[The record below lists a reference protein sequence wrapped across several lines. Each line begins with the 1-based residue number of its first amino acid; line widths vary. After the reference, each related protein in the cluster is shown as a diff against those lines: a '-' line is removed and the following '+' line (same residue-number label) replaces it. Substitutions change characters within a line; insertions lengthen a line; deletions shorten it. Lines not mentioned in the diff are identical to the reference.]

1 MRTFLKWACA
11 CELPVIAMGRTF
23 ATAYASGV
31 SNEGGRMALDQP
43 HQSLHQSKEEDITAV
58 LGRFKAWNT
67 GVDAQQEPETKAFA
81 GLEEIS
87 YEEALGEV
95 GRRRILARTA
105 STRQVDLS
113 SAIKAARDT
122 VSLSI
127 ASQLQA
133 KTDSAAVSTPL
144 MADKLFE
151 TASASK
157 VKEAIA
163 MAAETALF
171 TAGAG
176 RPTKVAIS
184 REAAQPPQKKTAAVR
199 TSASSRK
206 KAGAT
211 MLAASPDSLPTKRTA
226 RPKTLT
232 SPKAVGSTVNALL
245 SSSAR
250 SQPTFK
256 AVLEDRLANDRKPG
270 SPTVAV
276 RSSARATPVVSA
288 KTSMVPWVES
298 QSVSLKLRISAGEHA
313 TIKAGA
319 SEAGLPLAAY
329 MRQCTLDVEVLR
341 KLMKQTIAD
350 IRSLEPS
357 AGQPLLAAPVRETGY
372 TKSLRPGLLK
382 RLKNAWLD
390 RVPETGS

>member
-1 MRTFLKWACA
+1 
-11 CELPVIAMGRTF
+11 
-23 ATAYASGV
+23 
-31 SNEGGRMALDQP
+31 MALAQP

-122 VSLSI
+122 VSLST

-133 KTDSAAVSTPL
+133 KQAKTDSSAVPTPL

-151 TASASK
+151 TAPASK
-157 VKEAIA
+157 VKETIA
-163 MAAETALF
+163 MAVETALF

-184 REAAQPPQKKTAAVR
+184 REAALQPQKKAAAVR

-206 KAGAT
+206 KADAS

-232 SPKAVGSTVNALL
+232 SPKAVGSGSTVNALL
-245 SSSAR
+245 SSSGR

-276 RSSARATPVVSA
+276 RSSARATPVVTA

-341 KLMKQTIAD
+341 KLLKQTIAD

>member
-1 MRTFLKWACA
+1 
-11 CELPVIAMGRTF
+11 
-23 ATAYASGV
+23 
-31 SNEGGRMALDQP
+31 MALAQP

-95 GRRRILARTA
+95 GRRRILARAA

-122 VSLSI
+122 VSLST

-133 KTDSAAVSTPL
+133 KQAKTDSSAVPTPL

-151 TASASK
+151 TAPASK
-157 VKEAIA
+157 VKETIA

-184 REAAQPPQKKTAAVR
+184 REAALQPQKKAAAVR
-199 TSASSRK
+199 TSASSRQ
-206 KAGAT
+206 KADAT

-232 SPKAVGSTVNALL
+232 SPKAVGSGVNALL
-245 SSSAR
+245 SSSGR

-276 RSSARATPVVSA
+276 RGSARATPVVSA

-341 KLMKQTIAD
+341 KLLKQTIAD